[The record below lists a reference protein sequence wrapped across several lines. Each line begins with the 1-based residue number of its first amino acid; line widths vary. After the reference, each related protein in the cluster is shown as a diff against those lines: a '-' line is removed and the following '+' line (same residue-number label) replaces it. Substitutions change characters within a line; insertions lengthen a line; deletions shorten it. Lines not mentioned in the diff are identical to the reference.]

1 MIGNRGRSA
10 LWVQGRRSWRWLK
23 SVGRKRDRRPWVS
36 AHCCEEE
43 ANPLKKNPSFWC
55 VAGDDKK

>member
-43 ANPLKKNPSFWC
+43 ANPLKKNPSWC